1 MLDAYFTPVPEEVLK
16 PEYIRKNTMGGH
28 IKIYHKSFPKIT
40 KAQIAL
46 IGVGEQSHK
55 VRQEFYALNWRFQK
69 LNIVDLGNFAEPEN
83 EQQRNFA
90 VSEAIGELLA
100 LNIVV
105 LILSDEK
112 SHLHSHFHGFRDTQK
127 PLEVAI
133 ISHQINL
140 EDGSECHELLKNK
153 EHSSK
158 LSNIDFIG
166 TQAYYISE
174 ETNELLDR
182 FNFENYRLGKIRTN
196 IDETEPVL
204 RSSDMMFFDL
214 NSVRFAD
221 APETQFMSPN
231 GLYAEEAAQ
240 IARYAGL
247 SNMLRTVTFFGLS
260 NTRVTKTS
268 DLLVAQLIW
277 YFIEGINSRFNDHP
291 EKNDPNYLIY
301 RNRLDN
307 TGHEIT
313 FYKSRKSDR
322 WWMEV
327 PHPYEDQTFFIG
339 CSYNDYQRVCDG
351 EMPDRWWRA
360 YQRYL
365 K

>member
-1 MLDAYFTPVPEEVLK
+1 MLDAYFTPVPDELLAQEFTH
-16 PEYIRKNTMGGH
+16 KNTLGGH
-28 IKIYHKSFPKIT
+28 LHIYNKSFPKIT

-46 IGVGEQSHK
+46 IGVGEQAHRIRK
-55 VRQEFYALNWRFQK
+55 ELYPLYWRFQN
-69 LNIVDLGNFAEPEN
+69 LHIVDLGNFAEPDN
-83 EQQRNFA
+83 AQQRNFA

-100 LNIVV
+100 LNISVV
-105 LILSDEK
+105 ILSDAK
-112 SHLHSHFHGFRDTQK
+112 SHLQSHFHGFRDTKK
-127 PLEVAI
+127 PLEVALV
-133 ISHQINL
+133 SHAINL
-140 EDGSECHELLKNK
+140 EPGSDCYDLLQNK
-153 EHSSK
+153 EQSAH

-174 ETNELLDR
+174 ETHQQLER
-182 FNFENYRLGKIRTN
+182 FNFENYRLGKIRSQ
-196 IDETEPVL
+196 IEETEPVL
-204 RSSDMMFFDL
+204 RSSDMMFFDM
-214 NSVRFAD
+214 NSIRFAD
-221 APETQFMSPN
+221 APDTQLQSPN
-231 GLYAEEAAQ
+231 GLYAEESAQ

-247 SNMLRTVTFFGLS
+247 SNMLRTATFFGLS
-260 NTRVTKTS
+260 DARTNRAS
-268 DLLVAQLIW
+268 DILLAQLVW
-277 YFIEGINSRFNDHP
+277 YFIEGFSSRYNDHP
-291 EKNDPNYLIY
+291 EKNDSNYLIY

-339 CSYNDYQRVCDG
+339 CSYKDYQQVCDG

>member
-1 MLDAYFTPVPEEVLK
+1 MLDAYFTPVPEELLAQEFANNK
-16 PEYIRKNTMGGH
+16 TLGGH
-28 IKIYHKSFPKIT
+28 LHVYHKSFPKIT

-46 IGVGEQSHK
+46 IGVGEQAHK
-55 VRQEFYALNWRFQK
+55 IRKAFYPLNWLFDN
-69 LNIVDLGNFAEPEN
+69 LHIVDLGNFAEPEN

-100 LNIVV
+100 LNIAVV
-105 LILSDEK
+105 ILSDEK
-112 SHLHSHFHGFRDTQK
+112 SHLQAHFHGFRDAKK
-127 PLEVAI
+127 PLEVAVV
-133 ISHQINL
+133 SHGINL
-140 EDGSECHELLKNK
+140 DTGSEIHELLQNK
-153 EHSSK
+153 DQSSN

-174 ETNELLDR
+174 ETNQQVER
-182 FNFENYRLGKIRTN
+182 FNFENYRLGKIRAN

-204 RSSDMMFFDL
+204 RSSDMLFFDM
-214 NSVRFAD
+214 NSIRFAD
-221 APETQFMSPN
+221 APETQLQSPN

-247 SNMLRTVTFFGLS
+247 SNMLRSATFFGLS
-260 NTRVTKTS
+260 NTRNSKAS
-268 DLLVAQLIW
+268 DILSAQLIW
-277 YFIEGINSRFNDHP
+277 YFIEGFNSRFNDHP
-291 EKNDPNYLIY
+291 EKNDSNYLIY

-327 PHPYEDQTFFIG
+327 PHPYDNQTFFIG
-339 CSYNDYQRVCDG
+339 CSYKDYQQVCDG

>member
-1 MLDAYFTPVPEEVLK
+1 MLDAYFTPVPDVLISEK
-16 PEYIRKNTMGGH
+16 RTQKSTIGDHLH
-28 IKIYHKSFPKIT
+28 IYQKTFPKIS
-40 KAQIAL
+40 KAQVAL
-46 IGVGEQSHK
+46 IGLGEQAHQTRK
-55 VRQEFYALNWRFQK
+55 QLYALAWRFDK
-69 LNIVDLGNFAEPEN
+69 LRMVDLGNFALPEN
-83 EQQRNFA
+83 EQQCNFA
-90 VSEAIGELLA
+90 ISEAIGELLA

-105 LILSDEK
+105 IVLSDDT
-112 SHLHSHFHGFRDTQK
+112 SQLNAHFHAFRDTK
-127 PLEVAI
+127 NPLELVMV
-133 ISHQINL
+133 SPGINL
-140 EDGSECHELLKNK
+140 EAGSECLELLQNK
-153 EHSSK
+153 ALSTH
-158 LSNIDFIG
+158 LSNIDFIA
-166 TQAYYISE
+166 TQAYNVSE
-174 ETNELLDR
+174 ESALQIDR
-182 FNFENYRLGKIRTN
+182 YNFENYRLGKIRSD

-214 NSVRFAD
+214 NSIRLSD
-221 APETQFMSPN
+221 APHTTKPSPN

-247 SNMLRTVTFFGLS
+247 SNMLKSATFFGLTPS
-260 NTRVTKTS
+260 RSTESS
-268 DLLVAQLIW
+268 DLLLAQLIW
-277 YFIEGINSRFNDHP
+277 YFIEGFSARFNDHP
-291 EKNDPNYLIY
+291 IKNDPNYLIY

-327 PHPYEDQTFFIG
+327 PHPYDDQTFFIG
-339 CSYNDYQRVCDG
+339 CSYKDYQQVCDG

>member
-1 MLDAYFTPVPEEVLK
+1 MLDAFFTPVPEELIS
-16 PEYIRKNTMGGH
+16 PEFASKHLMGGN
-28 IKIYHKSFPKIT
+28 IHKHYNTFPKIT
-40 KAQIAL
+40 KAKIAL
-46 IGVGEQSHK
+46 IGIGEQAHQIRK
-55 VRQEFYALNWRFQK
+55 EFYALNWHFDN
-69 LNIVDLGNFAEPEN
+69 LNIVDLGNFAAPEN

-105 LILSDEK
+105 LILSDSQ
-112 SHLHSHFHGFRDTQK
+112 SHLHAHFHAFRDTKK

-133 ISHQINL
+133 VSPGIHL
-140 EDGSECHELLKNK
+140 EPGSECYELLQDK
-153 EHSSK
+153 EKSAR
-158 LSNIDFIG
+158 LSNMDFIG
-166 TQAYYISE
+166 TQAYFISK
-174 ETNELLDR
+174 ETSEQLER
-182 FNFENYRLGKIRTN
+182 FNFENYRLGKIRSQ
-196 IDETEPVL
+196 IEETEPVL
-204 RSSDMMFFDL
+204 RSSDMLFFDL
-214 NSVRFAD
+214 NSIRFAD
-221 APETQFMSPN
+221 APDTLKQSPN

-247 SNMLRTVTFFGLS
+247 SNMLRSATFYGLS
-260 NTRVTKTS
+260 ENRATPIS
-268 DLLVAQLIW
+268 DKLMAQLMW
-277 YFIEGINSRFNDHP
+277 YFVEGLSSRYNDHP
-291 EKNDPNYLIY
+291 TKNNPDYLIY

-327 PHPYEDQTFFIG
+327 PHPYDDQTFFIG
-339 CSYNDYQRVCDG
+339 CSYKDYQQVCDG